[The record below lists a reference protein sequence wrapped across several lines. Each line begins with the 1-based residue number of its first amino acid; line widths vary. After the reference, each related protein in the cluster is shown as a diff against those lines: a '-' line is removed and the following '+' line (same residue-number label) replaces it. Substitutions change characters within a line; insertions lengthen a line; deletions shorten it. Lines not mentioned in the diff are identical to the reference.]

1 VRTVNTTSTSQAK
14 TGDASSRHSRRSR
27 SSYRYETRIRRYKY
41 LLAGISILFL
51 MTYVFTWFYAA
62 RKSAESEQALLEL
75 RIQKKTLNTIND
87 ELETVRAER
96 DALVQGRLPGL
107 LPLTYDE
114 TITTDNKYI
123 RNIIFT
129 MVKNGQKETYE
140 YRLVMQNDT
149 LSVIHPI
156 VEILLFNDI
165 GIQIGLA
172 QVEHTDASTM
182 TGRAALDP
190 GEVRSFTAA
199 IDLVREEQPHYFLL
213 AVSEAEQ
220 ASADKLREQL
230 GDVISP

>member
-1 VRTVNTTSTSQAK
+1 
-14 TGDASSRHSRRSR
+14 
-27 SSYRYETRIRRYKY
+27 
-41 LLAGISILFL
+41 
-51 MTYVFTWFYAA
+51 
-62 RKSAESEQALLEL
+62 
-75 RIQKKTLNTIND
+75 
-87 ELETVRAER
+87 
-96 DALVQGRLPGL
+96 
-107 LPLTYDE
+107 
-114 TITTDNKYI
+114 
-123 RNIIFT
+123 
-129 MVKNGQKETYE
+129 
-140 YRLVMQNDT
+140 MQNDT
-149 LSVIHPI
+149 LSVIHPM